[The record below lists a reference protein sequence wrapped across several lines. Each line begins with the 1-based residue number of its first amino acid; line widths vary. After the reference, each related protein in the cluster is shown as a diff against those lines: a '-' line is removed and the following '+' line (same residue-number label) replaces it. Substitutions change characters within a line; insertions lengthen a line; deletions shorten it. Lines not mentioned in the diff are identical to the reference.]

1 MGPSLWWWWWWCVD
15 ISVVVYLLICARYPV
30 IFFWSQ
36 HFRRL
41 WLLPN
46 RAVALSAGA
55 KATGQR
61 GHERAERQVWAE

>member
-1 MGPSLWWWWWWCVD
+1 MEPSLWWWYVD

-30 IFFWSQ
+30 IFFFWSQ

-46 RAVALSAGA
+46 QAVALSAGA

-61 GHERAERQVWAE
+61 GHERAERRVWAE